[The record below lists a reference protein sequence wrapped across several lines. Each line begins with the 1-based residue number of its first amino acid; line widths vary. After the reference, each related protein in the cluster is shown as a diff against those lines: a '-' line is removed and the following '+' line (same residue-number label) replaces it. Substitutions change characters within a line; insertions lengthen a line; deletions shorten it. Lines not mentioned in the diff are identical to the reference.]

1 MTDLSISKE
10 LAEKKQDSEKPQ
22 YERPALMVMN
32 QEEVL
37 QAFQISA
44 TEISAA
50 GCWWNPC

>member
-10 LAEKKQDSEKPQ
+10 IAEQRAAEKPQ
-22 YERPALMVMN
+22 YERPTLKVMS

-37 QAFQISA
+37 EAFQLSA

-50 GCWWNPC
+50 GCWWNGC